1 VNRRRID
8 LFVLS
13 FFMGLLAWFPAY
25 AQQADLE
32 INTPAVAAIKSAMQ
46 ARHTTLEAHYASGAI
61 GLTRDGFVAVR
72 DANTVPL
79 SQRQGVNAEVGAE
92 NNDRRK
98 LYQEIA
104 RANNHPEWA
113 EQVQSTFAQRWIQKA
128 QAGWWYQDASG
139 AWKKK

>member
-1 VNRRRID
+1 VNRRRIYIS
-8 LFVLS
+8 VLS
-13 FFMGLLAWFPAY
+13 FFVSLFVGFSAH

-32 INTPAVAAIKSAMQ
+32 INTPAIAAIKSSMQ
-46 ARHTTLEAHYASGAI
+46 ARHATLEAHYASGAI

-72 DANTVPL
+72 DANAIPL
-79 SQRQGVNAEVGAE
+79 SQRQAVNAAVGAE
-92 NNDRRK
+92 TSDRGK

-113 EQVQSTFAQRWIQKA
+113 DQVQSTFAQRWIQKA
-128 QAGWWYQDASG
+128 QAGWWYQDPAG

>member
-1 VNRRRID
+1 MNRRRIYIS
-8 LFVLS
+8 LLS
-13 FFMGLLAWFPAY
+13 FFVGLFVWCSAH

-32 INTPAVAAIKSAMQ
+32 INTPAIAAIKNAMQ
-46 ARHTTLEAHYASGAI
+46 TRHAALEAHYASGAI

-72 DANTVPL
+72 DANAVPAQPAPGCER
-79 SQRQGVNAEVGAE
+79 SSSAE
-92 NNDRRK
+92 NDDRRK

-113 EQVQSTFAQRWIQKA
+113 DQVQSTFAQRWIQKA
-128 QAGWWYQDASG
+128 QAGWWYQDPSG

>member
-1 VNRRRID
+1 VNRRRIYIS
-8 LFVLS
+8 LLS
-13 FFMGLLAWFPAY
+13 FFVGLFVWCSAH

-32 INTPAVAAIKSAMQ
+32 INTPAIAAIKNAMQ
-46 ARHTTLEAHYASGAI
+46 ARHAALEAHYASGAI

-79 SQRQGVNAEVGAE
+79 SQRQAVNGAVSAE
-92 NNDRRK
+92 NDDRRK

-113 EQVQSTFAQRWIQKA
+113 DQVQSTFAQRWIQKA
-128 QAGWWYQDASG
+128 QPGWWYQDPSG